1 MIARLQGVLAELD
14 ASGALIGAEGGLTYR
29 VLLPAYT
36 AGRLGGSIGQR
47 VDLHTLYYIE
57 SQNQGATLLPRLVGF
72 LTPQDR
78 DFFEL
83 FTTCKGIGNRRALR
97 AMAVATEQLAA
108 AIADRDLATLQS
120 LPEIGRRMAE
130 TIVAT
135 LHGKVDHF
143 LVSRSF
149 AVAAGS
155 SQGHE
160 TSQRQGSVYGNLARE
175 GLEVLLQLGENRLQ
189 AVTWIDQAMRDEKDR
204 PQSVQDLVAR
214 VYRLK
219 AGG

>member
-143 LVSRSF
+143 LVSGSF

-160 TSQRQGSVYGNLARE
+160 TSQRQGSAYGNLARE

-189 AVTWIDQAMRDEKDR
+189 AVTWIDQALRDEKDR

>member
-14 ASGALIGAEGGLTYR
+14 PSGALIGAEGGLTYR

-57 SQNQGATLLPRLVGF
+57 SQNQGAMLLPRLVGF

-97 AMAVATEQLAA
+97 AMAIATEQLAA

-143 LVSRSF
+143 LTSGSF

-155 SQGHE
+155 SQGQE
-160 TSQRQGSVYGNLARE
+160 PSQRQGAPYGNLARE

-189 AVTWIDQAMRDEKDR
+189 AVTWIDQALRDEKER

-214 VYRLK
+214 IYRLK